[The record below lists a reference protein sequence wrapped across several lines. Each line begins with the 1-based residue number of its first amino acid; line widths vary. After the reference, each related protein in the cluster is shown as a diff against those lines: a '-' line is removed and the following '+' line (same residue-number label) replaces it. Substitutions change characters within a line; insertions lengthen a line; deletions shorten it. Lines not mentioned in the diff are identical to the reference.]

1 MRVPSFHPLR
11 VGSSPAHPG
20 YPLPLLWVH
29 RASQEPLSAWARS
42 PDITP
47 DKLHGEGKN
56 QLGGERLGIYSGSRK
71 AGRWQLCPGKRSP
84 SSAGPGNKVRG
95 PSSGLRPRS
104 LFVGTAEQLF
114 KQGAWGSSI
123 FLTKCPPPLGPGREG
138 RQVQGPRLELAPSPR
153 GLRERPTDVRY
164 RWSGEGP
171 SPYPGLR
178 DGRQWPAL

>member
-71 AGRWQLCPGKRSP
+71 AGRQTVSQQRWAWKQGERPL
-84 SSAGPGNKVRG
+84 
-95 PSSGLRPRS
+95 LRP
-104 LFVGTAEQLF
+104 
-114 KQGAWGSSI
+114 
-123 FLTKCPPPLGPGREG
+123 
-138 RQVQGPRLELAPSPR
+138 
-153 GLRERPTDVRY
+153 
-164 RWSGEGP
+164 
-171 SPYPGLR
+171 
-178 DGRQWPAL
+178 